1 MNKKQLLAL
10 IAKKNKAKEALR
22 TKIEASEDA
31 KELRG
36 MQTEWNDLNDEIRE
50 LHSMADAIPDEPAPG
65 ATPPAGDGEQ
75 RGQAKP
81 PAGQPQGGLNP
92 LATYGTAQGQSQ
104 EQRNADDPYGT
115 PEYRS
120 AFFKILQG
128 KPLTEAEQREFTL
141 VPNTGGAVVPT
152 ETANMIFDTM
162 TKIAPM
168 LNEIQLLRVAGN
180 LRFAVQ
186 GVRNPAAPHVEGVAV
201 VPALDTMVTVTLS
214 GFEFMKVIRI
224 SQTIQTMAISAF
236 ESWIVKMIGE
246 DIAVQ
251 IDSEIINGGTVTGN
265 IAAAQVWVDG
275 VNQITYIPANGLAYG
290 DITNLIAL
298 LPSAFDRNAKF
309 VMRKATFYTQVLGML
324 DANGKPIVVQDVA
337 SSGKYSILGYPV
349 LIDDNVLANEA
360 YLGDYKQVVGNLAAD
375 IQVARS
381 TESGF
386 LNNSVDFR
394 GTAIFDCDIAQG
406 AAIVKLNV

>member
-1 MNKKQLLAL
+1 MNRLQEIETRMKAIKAELEADGADIDAL
-10 IAKKNKAKEALR
+10 EQEVKGLTEERAAL
-22 TKIEASEDA
+22 
-31 KELRG
+31 
-36 MQTEWNDLNDEIRE
+36 
-50 LHSMADAIPDEPAPG
+50 
-65 ATPPAGDGEQ
+65 
-75 RGQAKP
+75 QAKVEKRNKILGDITKGEGKVLDIIP
-81 PAGQPQGGLNP
+81 KVDDKPKEERTREDV
-92 LATYGTAQGQSQ
+92 LAS
-104 EQRNADDPYGT
+104 

-120 AFFKILQG
+120 AFFKSLQG
-128 KPLTEAEQREFTL
+128 KPLTDVEKREFTL
-141 VPNTGGAVVPT
+141 VPNTAGAVVPT

-168 LNEIQLLRVAGN
+168 LSEIQLLRVAGN

-186 GVRNPAAPHVEGVAV
+186 GVRNAAAAHAEGAPV

-265 IAAAQVWVDG
+265 IAAAQVWVNG
-275 VNQITYIPANGLAYG
+275 VNQITYVPANGLAYS
-290 DITNLIAL
+290 DITGLIAL
-298 LPSAFDRNAKF
+298 LPSSFDGNAKF
-309 VMRKATFYTQVLGML
+309 VMRKSTFYGQVLAMT
-324 DANGKPIVVQDVA
+324 DANGNPLAVPDIA
-337 SSGKYSILGYPV
+337 SKGKYTILGYPV
-349 LIDDNVLANEA
+349 LIDDNVVVNEA

-386 LNNSVDFR
+386 LNNSIDFR
-394 GTAIFDCDIAQG
+394 GTAIFDCDIAQPT
-406 AAIVKLNV
+406 AIVKLNV

>member
-10 IAKKNKAKEALR
+10 IAKKNTAKEALR
-22 TKIEASEDA
+22 AKIEGCEVVA
-31 KELRG
+31 ELRT
-36 MQTEWNDLNDEIRE
+36 MQTEWNALNDEIRD
-50 LHSMADAIPDEPAPG
+50 LQAMADAIPDEPAH
-65 ATPPAGDGEQ
+65 ASTSPAGDGGQ
-75 RGQAKP
+75 RGISDP
-81 PAGQPQGGLNP
+81 PAGQPQGVLKP
-92 LATYGTAQGQSQ
+92 IATYGTAQGQSQ

-120 AFFKILQG
+120 AFFKKLQG
-128 KPLTEAEQREFTL
+128 KPLTEDEEREFTL
-141 VPNTGGAVVPT
+141 VPNTAGAVVPT
-152 ETANMIFDTM
+152 ETANMIFDNM

-168 LNEIQLLRVAGN
+168 LSEIQLLRVAGN

-186 GVRNPAAPHVEGVAV
+186 GVRNAAAAHVEGVAV

-224 SQTIQTMAISAF
+224 SQTIQTMAIDVF
-236 ESWIVKMIGE
+236 ESWITKIIGE

-265 IAAAQVWVDG
+265 IAAAQVWVEG
-275 VNQITYIPANGLAYG
+275 VNQITYIPANGLVYG
-290 DITNLIAL
+290 DITSLIAL
-298 LPSAFDRNAKF
+298 LPSAFDANAKF
-309 VMRKATFYTQVLGML
+309 VMRKSTFYGQVLAMT
-324 DANGKPIVVQDVA
+324 DANGNPIAVPDIA
-337 SSGKYSILGYPV
+337 SKGKYNILGYPV
-349 LIDDNVLANEA
+349 LIDDNVIANEA

-394 GTAIFDCDIAQG
+394 GTAIFDCDIAQPT
-406 AAIVKLNV
+406 AIVKLNV

>member
-1 MNKKQLLAL
+1 MNRLQEIETRMKAIKAELEADGADIDALEQEVKDLTEERKLLLA
-10 IAKKNKAKEALR
+10 KVEKRNKILGDITKGEGKVLDIIPKADGKPKEER
-22 TKIEASEDA
+22 TREDVLAS
-31 KELRG
+31 
-36 MQTEWNDLNDEIRE
+36 
-50 LHSMADAIPDEPAPG
+50 
-65 ATPPAGDGEQ
+65 
-75 RGQAKP
+75 
-81 PAGQPQGGLNP
+81 
-92 LATYGTAQGQSQ
+92 
-104 EQRNADDPYGT
+104 

-120 AFFKILQG
+120 AFFKALQG
-128 KPLTEAEQREFTL
+128 KPLTDVEKREFTL
-141 VPNTGGAVVPT
+141 VPNTAGAVVPT

-201 VPALDTMVTVTLS
+201 SPAPDTMVTVTLS

-265 IAAAQVWVDG
+265 IAAAQVWVNG
-275 VNQITYIPANGLAYG
+275 VNQITYVPANGLAYS
-290 DITNLIAL
+290 DITGLIAL
-298 LPSAFDRNAKF
+298 LPSSFDGNAKF
-309 VMRKATFYTQVLGML
+309 VMRKSTFYGQVLAMT
-324 DANGKPIVVQDVA
+324 DANGNPLAVPDIA
-337 SSGKYSILGYPV
+337 SKGKYTILGYPV
-349 LIDDNVLANEA
+349 LIDDNVVVNEA

-386 LNNSVDFR
+386 LNNSIDFR
-394 GTAIFDCDIAQG
+394 GTAIFDCDIAQPT
-406 AAIVKLNV
+406 AIVKLNV

>member
-1 MNKKQLLAL
+1 MNRLQEIETRMKAIKAELEADGADIDAL
-10 IAKKNKAKEALR
+10 EQEVKGLTEERAALQAKVEKRNKILGDI
-22 TKIEASEDA
+22 TK
-31 KELRG
+31 
-36 MQTEWNDLNDEIRE
+36 
-50 LHSMADAIPDEPAPG
+50 
-65 ATPPAGDGEQ
+65 GDGKVLDIIPKVDD
-75 RGQAKP
+75 KP
-81 PAGQPQGGLNP
+81 KEERTREDV
-92 LATYGTAQGQSQ
+92 LAS
-104 EQRNADDPYGT
+104 

-120 AFFKILQG
+120 AFFKSLQG
-128 KPLTEAEQREFTL
+128 KPLTDVEKREFTL
-141 VPNTGGAVVPT
+141 VPNTAGAVVPT

-168 LNEIQLLRVAGN
+168 LSEIQLLRVAGN

-186 GVRNPAAPHVEGVAV
+186 GVRNAAAAHAEGAPV

-265 IAAAQVWVDG
+265 IAAAQVWVNG
-275 VNQITYIPANGLAYG
+275 VNQITYVPANGLAYS
-290 DITNLIAL
+290 DITGLIAL
-298 LPSAFDRNAKF
+298 LPSSFDGNAKF
-309 VMRKATFYTQVLGML
+309 VMRKSTFYGQVLAMT
-324 DANGKPIVVQDVA
+324 DANGNPLAVPDIA
-337 SSGKYSILGYPV
+337 SKGKYTILGYPV
-349 LIDDNVLANEA
+349 LIDDNVVVNEA

-386 LNNSVDFR
+386 LNNSIDFR
-394 GTAIFDCDIAQG
+394 GTAIFDCDIAQPT
-406 AAIVKLNV
+406 AIVKLNV